1 MTAKRGGLGKGLT
14 ALFDENATD
23 NAADVE
29 LKISEIE
36 PNRKQ
41 PRKDFDEDALAALAE
56 SIQTHGLL
64 QPVVVRPL
72 PGGTYE
78 LVAGERRW
86 RASRMAGLTVIPAI
100 IREMDE
106 QTAAEVAMVEN
117 LQREDLNPYE
127 EALGYRTL
135 MERFSMTQETVA
147 ARVGKSRAAVANT
160 LRLMQLPDEMLNAL
174 RTGKI
179 TAGQARALLAACSE
193 ERQKEMFRCA
203 LDGAS
208 VRVLEAMAK
217 QKAAVKKPAV
227 DSQYYT
233 EVALALKQELHRPV
247 KIRSTGKGKG
257 TLTLE
262 FYSEEELGIFAMRLS
277 GSDKR

>member
-262 FYSEEELGIFAMRLS
+262 FYSEEELGNFAMRLS